1 MVAASTQQVISTA
14 KQTATQHIRLEDV
27 GVRYTILAE
36 DQRTF
41 KGRVLNL
48 FRGVPDSARFWALRN
63 LNVEIKPGQVV
74 GLVGRNG
81 SGKSTLLKVM
91 SGVLDPTE
99 GAVSISG
106 RMLPILELGAAMST
120 ELTGR
125 ENVYLTCSLLK
136 ISRPQADELIPQIL
150 SFSELGMFFD
160 VPLKTYSSGMAAR
173 LAFSVSTQIQP
184 EVLILDE
191 ILGVGDEA
199 FQKKSYFRLR
209 KLIDNGVIVVM
220 VSHNATVVEQL
231 CNRVLYLN
239 KGRVDWRWYAA
250 SGVSALP
257 TGFIRRDL
265 IRSLTWRTRRHGCL

>member
-1 MVAASTQQVISTA
+1 MVATSTEQVVSSHQ
-14 KQTATQHIRLEDV
+14 QTATQHIRLQDV

-48 FRGVPDSARFWALRN
+48 FRGVPESARFWALRN
-63 LNVEIKPGQVV
+63 ISVEIKPGEVV

-99 GAVSISG
+99 GSISISG
-106 RMLPILELGAAMST
+106 RMMPILELGAAMNP

-136 ISRPQADELIPQIL
+136 ISRAQVDEMIPQIL

-160 VPLKTYSSGMAAR
+160 VPLKTYSSGMNAR

-184 EVLILDE
+184 EIVILDE

-199 FQKKSYFRLR
+199 FQKKSYFRIR
-209 KLIDNGVIVVM
+209 KLIDNGAIVVL
-220 VSHNATVVEQL
+220 VSHSASIVEQL

-239 KGRVDWRWYAA
+239 KGELIGDGTPRQVLAHYQRD
-250 SGVSALP
+250 SSA
-257 TGFIRRDL
+257 GI
-265 IRSLTWRTRRHGCL
+265 

>member
-14 KQTATQHIRLEDV
+14 KQTATQHIRLKDV

-48 FRGVPDSARFWALRN
+48 FRGVPESARFWALRN

-99 GAVSISG
+99 GDVSISG
-106 RMLPILELGAAMST
+106 RMLPILELGAAMNP

-136 ISRPQADELIPQIL
+136 ITRPQADDLIPQIL

-160 VPLKTYSSGMAAR
+160 VPMKTYSSGMAAR

-209 KLIDNGVIVVM
+209 KLIDHGVIVVM

-239 KGRVDWRWYAA
+239 KGELIGDGTPRQVLAHYQRD
-250 SGVSALP
+250 SSA
-257 TGFIRRDL
+257 GI
-265 IRSLTWRTRRHGCL
+265 

>member
-1 MVAASTQQVISTA
+1 MVAASTKPVVSVAQEIG
-14 KQTATQHIRLEDV
+14 TQHIRLKDV

-36 DQRTF
+36 DQRTL

-63 LNVEIKPGQVV
+63 LNVEINPGEIV
-74 GLVGRNG
+74 GIVGRNG
-81 SGKSTLLKVM
+81 SGKSTLLRVM

-99 GAVSISG
+99 GSVDISG
-106 RMLPILELGAAMST
+106 RMMPILELGAAMNP

-125 ENVYLTCSLLK
+125 ENVYLTCSILK
-136 ISRPQADELIPQIL
+136 IPRAQVDELIPHIL

-184 EVLILDE
+184 EIVILDE

-199 FQKKSYFRLR
+199 FQKKSYFRMR
-209 KLIDNGVIVVM
+209 KLMDNGAIVIL
-220 VSHNATVVEQL
+220 VSHSSTIIEQL
-231 CNRVLYLN
+231 CNRAIYLN
-239 KGRVDWRWYAA
+239 KGELISDGQPRHVLAQYQRD
-250 SGVSALP
+250 SSA
-257 TGFIRRDL
+257 GI
-265 IRSLTWRTRRHGCL
+265 

>member
-1 MVAASTQQVISTA
+1 MVAASTQQVASTDR
-14 KQTATQHIRLEDV
+14 QTATQHIALNDV

-63 LNVEIKPGQVV
+63 VSVQIRPGEVV
-74 GLVGRNG
+74 GIVGRNG

-91 SGVLDPTE
+91 SGVLDPTR
-99 GAVSISG
+99 GSVSISG
-106 RMLPILELGAAMST
+106 RMLPILELGTAMNP

-125 ENVYLTCSLLK
+125 ENVYLTCSVLR
-136 ISRPQADELIPQIL
+136 ISRAQVDDLIPQIL

-173 LAFSVSTQIQP
+173 LAFSVASQIQP
-184 EVLILDE
+184 EILILDE

-209 KLIDNGVIVVM
+209 KLIDNGVIVVL
-220 VSHNATVVEQL
+220 VSHNSVVIEQL
-231 CNRVLYLN
+231 CNRALYLN
-239 KGRVDWRWYAA
+239 QGELIGDGTPRQVLAA
-250 SGVSALP
+250 YQRDSSA
-257 TGFIRRDL
+257 GI
-265 IRSLTWRTRRHGCL
+265 

>member
-1 MVAASTQQVISTA
+1 MIAASTKQKISTV
-14 KQTATQHIRLEDV
+14 QRTATQHISLKDA

-41 KGRVLNL
+41 KGRVINM

-63 LNVEIKPGQVV
+63 INIEIKPGEIV
-74 GLVGRNG
+74 GIVGRNG
-81 SGKSTLLKVM
+81 SGKSTLLRVM

-99 GAVSISG
+99 GSVDVSG
-106 RMLPILELGAAMST
+106 RLMPILELGSAMNP

-125 ENVYLTCSLLK
+125 ENVYLNCSILN
-136 ISRPQADELIPQIL
+136 IPRAQVDEMIPQIL

-184 EVLILDE
+184 EIVILDE
-191 ILGVGDEA
+191 VLGVGDES
-199 FQKKSYFRLR
+199 FQKKSYFRIK
-209 KLIDNGVIVVM
+209 KLIDNGTIVVM
-220 VSHNATVVEQL
+220 VSHNAAVIEQM

-239 KGRVDWRWYAA
+239 KGELISDGAPRPVIAHYQRD
-250 SGVSALP
+250 VSA
-257 TGFIRRDL
+257 GI
-265 IRSLTWRTRRHGCL
+265 